1 MMGSSRTRLEKEGA
15 PVKQHYDYMD
25 YLRVFAMICVVY
37 MHAAAGSLRM
47 YLLSANWTGLSILTS
62 LAFCAVPLFFMLS
75 GALILNSERT
85 ADFAYVLKKRIPK
98 LLLPLIVW
106 SAVAAAW
113 LAHQSAEGFTLLGA
127 LGRLKDGLSGPVM
140 AHFWFMYTLIGMYL
154 ISPILYLGLKHLPR
168 WGRRALAILLALG
181 MAVATVS
188 FCWPQIGAFLPGQIV
203 EELWFFNGH
212 LYALLMGWLLSKYEK
227 KLPNWLL
234 IGLIVLLWGGIS
246 VGTYLRTAQTGA
258 YNATFQ
264 SQNHGFEIL
273 LAACIFQF
281 CRQNLNRPIRCLTGI
296 VRPLASLSFPVYLMH
311 NIVISVLYAFG
322 LPHERAAHVILATV
336 LVILLS
342 YLAVKTLATIRP
354 LCYAFTGLTYDEACK
369 SCNWVYTAHKL
380 ARKKSEV

>member
-1 MMGSSRTRLEKEGA
+1 MENR
-15 PVKQHYDYMD
+15 VKQHYYDMD

-113 LAHQSAEGFTLLGA
+113 LTFQSTEGFSVLGW
-127 LGRLKDGLSGPVM
+127 LRKLKAGLHEPVM

-154 ISPILYLGLKHLPR
+154 ISPILYLGLKHLPQR
-168 WGRRALAILLALG
+168 GRRVLAILLALG

-188 FCWPQIGAFLPGQIV
+188 FCWPRVGTFLPTQIV

-212 LYALLMGWLLSKYEK
+212 LYALLMGWLLCKCEK

-234 IGLIVLLWGGIS
+234 IALAVLLWGGIS

-273 LAACIFQF
+273 LAMVLFLF
-281 CRQNLNRPIRCLTGI
+281 CRQNLNRPIRCLSGI
-296 VRPLASLSFPVYLMH
+296 VRPLASLSFPVYLLH

-336 LVILLS
+336 LVIAVS

-354 LCYAFTGLTYDEACK
+354 LCYICTGLTYDEACK
-369 SCNWVYTAHKL
+369 SCNWIYTVRTL
-380 ARKKSEV
+380 RRKKSNV